1 MKISTN
7 EPIILKNKSI
17 TKAKINDKANEFQIG
32 LQKMNLNENDSE
44 VDINSDFNKQNIAQ
58 THFQT

>member
-17 TKAKINDKANEFQIG
+17 TKVKMIGDKATDFQIG
-32 LQKMNLNENDSE
+32 L
-44 VDINSDFNKQNIAQ
+44 
-58 THFQT
+58 

>member
-44 VDINSDFNKQNIAQ
+44 VDINSDFNIQNIAQ

>member
-17 TKAKINDKANEFQIG
+17 TKAKMIGDKT
-32 LQKMNLNENDSE
+32 
-44 VDINSDFNKQNIAQ
+44 QN
-58 THFQT
+58 F